1 MTLEL
6 WNTLAT
12 FGTFAVIAATAISA
26 LVQLRHLR
34 AGNQVNAMISIGNQF
49 DDRTF
54 RKALQ
59 LALPN
64 INSAVDEEAFRSYDL
79 AVGRRTQLP
88 PVSQDVINLRR
99 AALLVGNFYEEL
111 GILVKNGAIDKD
123 LVLDRWS
130 ANTRGSWH
138 RMARYVSWI
147 RKAQDSISIWENFE
161 YLTVLSEDWLNE
173 HPGGVYPQGVRR
185 LKLPETPPIPE
196 AAATA

>member
-6 WNTLAT
+6 WNTFAT
-12 FGTFAVIAATAISA
+12 LGTFIVIAATAIAA

-34 AGNQVNAMISIGNQF
+34 AGNQVSAMTSVGSQF

-54 RKALQ
+54 REALQ

-64 INSAVDEEAFRSYDL
+64 IDSAVDDDDFRRYDL
-79 AVGRRTQLP
+79 AVGRRAHLP
-88 PVSQDVINLRR
+88 PVPQGVIDLRR

-111 GILVKNGAIDKD
+111 GILVKNGAIDRD

-130 ANTRGSWH
+130 ANTCGSWY

-147 RKAQDSISIWENFE
+147 RKAQNTRSVWENFE
-161 YLTVLSEDWLNE
+161 YLTVLSEDWLRA
-173 HPGGVYPQGVRR
+173 HPDGVYPQGVRR
-185 LKLPETPPIPE
+185 LELPESPPIP
-196 AAATA
+196 AVIANS